1 VLVRLSDNSIYWKP
15 VGDGLPTEPRRLVYN
30 KAADKFDVSAAD
42 AIAALC
48 IDRYQLGSHVPP
60 MQ

>member
-1 VLVRLSDNSIYWKP
+1 MLVRLSDNSIYWKP